1 MNIYIC
7 IINICVRKNK
17 LIDYVE
23 YVNVMYLLN
32 FRYLIYFIIGILVYN
47 YFVLDIINLKSCNY
61 CVFIFFNK

>member
-17 LIDYVE
+17 LIGVYVE

-32 FRYLIYFIIGILVYN
+32 FRLGNIFYLFYYKGV
-47 YFVLDIINLKSCNY
+47 
-61 CVFIFFNK
+61 